1 MYVCKSFVLVCLCV
15 SLNQQGTYRCSPFNL
30 AGLGEEQVISQTLF
44 SQQTHHAHT
53 GTHTQTGEHLH
64 LPE

>member
-1 MYVCKSFVLVCLCV
+1 MYVCKSFVLVCVRV
-15 SLNQQGTYRCSPFNL
+15 SLNQQGTYRCSLFYL

-53 GTHTQTGEHLH
+53 GTHT
-64 LPE
+64 